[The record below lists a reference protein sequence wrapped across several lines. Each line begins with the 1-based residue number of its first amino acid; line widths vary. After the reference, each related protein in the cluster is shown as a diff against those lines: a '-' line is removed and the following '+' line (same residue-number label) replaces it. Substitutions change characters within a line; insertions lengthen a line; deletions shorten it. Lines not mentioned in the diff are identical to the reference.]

1 MVRILPMPRKFF
13 YQKMIKYER
22 MVKDLIGSTDLV
34 EKGSDL
40 KAAQIVYVYSFDILS
55 FFVFSLMKLVIMPPT
70 DTRWTHLDTYGTH

>member
-40 KAAQIVYVYSFDILS
+40 KAL
-55 FFVFSLMKLVIMPPT
+55 LKL
-70 DTRWTHLDTYGTH
+70 